1 MNSMVTNQIS
11 FHEFMLNTK
20 PWCLGVHDYCPLV
33 ISFMT
38 LVILLSLIAIIYIC
52 VRNRHL
58 LTCYEIKDEESTV
71 STLSTMTLP
80 GDSSSYQA
88 AISNS
93 HSQIPTVF
101 PRKSAIRLSPPSYDE
116 SQNENQFEIRQM
128 SSNDN
133 TAFVLDEVQPSNN
146 FSHQKS
152 FRNASFMSTDSFVF
166 SASKPRFQRSQHFVT
181 KSKCFIQPSLLAFEV
196 PPSYDEVIN
205 SSVRRMNK
213 ANYDILSQERNVPII
228 SEVEFIV

>member
-1 MNSMVTNQIS
+1 MDSIVTNQIS

-33 ISFMT
+33 IGFMS
-38 LVILLSLIAIIYIC
+38 LVILISLMAIVYIC
-52 VRNRHL
+52 VKNRHL

-71 STLSTMTLP
+71 STSSTITLP

-93 HSQIPTVF
+93 HSQIPIVF
-101 PRKSAIRLSPPSYDE
+101 PRKSAIRLSPPSYNE
-116 SQNENQFEIRQM
+116 SQTQTQFHVRQT
-128 SSNDN
+128 SSRDN
-133 TAFVLDEVQPSNN
+133 TAFILDEVLPSNN
-146 FSHQKS
+146 FTHQKNY
-152 FRNASFMSTDSFVF
+152 RNASFMSTDSFVF
-166 SASKPRFQRSQHFVT
+166 SASKPKFQRSQHFVT
-181 KSKCFIQPSLLAFEV
+181 KSKCFLQPSLHSFEI

-213 ANYDILSQERNVPII
+213 ANYDILSEEHNVPMI